1 MKAQALKQALEVF
14 SSGILSKPNHIMTLS
29 FAACLLQMIVYSYN
43 GLICGLDAWTQRLGE
58 IFSDQQPALRPNVA
72 ADTSIGC
79 TPKNGFPYNG
89 TSPGPYVNRTLE
101 VPTNTYLGWFRCV
114 GGGPPCLDALLPLH
128 LVLSRNVA
136 M

>member
-1 MKAQALKQALEVF
+1 MYDSYKARLQRCP
-14 SSGILSKPNHIMTLS
+14 S
-29 FAACLLQMIVYSYN
+29 AACLLQMIVYSYN

-101 VPTNTYLGWFRCV
+101 APPNTYLGWFRCV
-114 GGGPPCLDALLPLH
+114 GGGPPCLDALLQLL
-128 LVLSRNVA
+128 LVLNRNVA